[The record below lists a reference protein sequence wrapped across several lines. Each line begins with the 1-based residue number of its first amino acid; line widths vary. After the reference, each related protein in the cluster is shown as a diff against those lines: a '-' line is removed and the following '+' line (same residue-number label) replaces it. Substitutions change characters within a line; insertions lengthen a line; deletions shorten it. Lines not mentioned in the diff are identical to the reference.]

1 MAAQQKKSVLTLLPI
16 QNGEFCPTDLLSASH
31 GCPILCDDLQGEILC
46 PTMENSNGCKEPAEC
61 MQRTTDNDG
70 EYCPAHSVCPANCQG
85 DEIACTYGVDARGC
99 QEATLCRAKG
109 TDNDGELCIGVCP
122 PTCGADE
129 ILTAGGIDAK
139 GCETAPIC
147 VPII

>member
-1 MAAQQKKSVLTLLPI
+1 MGQQWKTPMVAKSQPYVCKELLI
-16 QNGEFCPTDLLSASH
+16 
-31 GCPILCDDLQGEILC
+31 
-46 PTMENSNGCKEPAEC
+46 TMENTAQLILSVQQTAKLMKSLALTEL
-61 MQRTTDNDG
+61 MQ
-70 EYCPAHSVCPANCQG
+70 EV
-85 DEIACTYGVDARGC
+85 VK
-99 QEATLCRAKG
+99 ATLCRAKG

-139 GCETAPIC
+139 GCETAPTC